1 MRKREKTHGSSGDAP
16 RIDMDTL
23 RASAR
28 AADLADKTHSRS
40 SKQQAS
46 QPHHMSES
54 TSPVDHAKQPPQHHQ
69 GSFQLVS
76 MMTSGSNTSAPSE
89 ASPVQ
94 VQQPQQVMP
103 PPSSGSMS
111 VPPPPWA
118 TSAPPSLS
126 GGRGYAPDQLQHQ
139 SFMRTSQHG
148 KSNHT
153 SPR

>member
-1 MRKREKTHGSSGDAP
+1 MRKREKAHGSNGDVP

-46 QPHHMSES
+46 QSNHMSDS
-54 TSPVDHAKQPPQHHQ
+54 SSPVEHAKQPPQHHQ
-69 GSFQLVS
+69 GSFQLVP
-76 MMTSGSNTSAPSE
+76 MMTSGPTVPPE
-89 ASPVQ
+89 AGPIQ
-94 VQQPQQVMP
+94 VQQAQQVMAP
-103 PPSSGSMS
+103 PNSASMTVPPS
-111 VPPPPWA
+111 PWA
-118 TSAPPSLS
+118 TPAPPVS

-139 SFMRTSQHG
+139 SFMRTSQHA

-153 SPR
+153 SPH